1 MRDTRK
7 DKAYF
12 DAYIEDELESI
23 ADFEHAIE
31 DGEIAP
37 DRIAYVQDCK
47 LMHRIHLLIAKY
59 SRGDDIRDL
68 GRMVTEMTDDFCKWQ
83 DTDAY
88 ADNLEFA
95 SMAYLFGADENVLE
109 RIRKKMVDNDARKT
123 YDWLIEF
130 ILTGKK
136 GSGKLAWEKS
146 DHFLAEAIEQHSA
159 EPIKTYL
166 SRWYSSSRGC
176 SWYDTH
182 KCDDDELLYYG
193 YWCFEA
199 AAIAKRLELDD
210 TLIRDNKYYP
220 KDLVK

>member
-136 GSGKLAWEKS
+136 GS
-146 DHFLAEAIEQHSA
+146 
-159 EPIKTYL
+159 
-166 SRWYSSSRGC
+166 
-176 SWYDTH
+176 WYDTH